1 MSSAMKFSDALLVVS
16 RLETR
21 MDDLHSTIGAQCTHY
36 SVKQKQQPSP
46 ANALLVKFF
55 VYEREAML
63 NARVRLATYRN
74 DLLAASAMA
83 AAALDD
89 ELRAAESGVT
99 ALPFDITDSGDE
111 NTVQHIGDMHEA
123 DIFRITGHG
132 DTTPESRAA

>member
-63 NARVRLATYRN
+63 NARVRLASYRN

-89 ELRAAESGVT
+89 ELRLAEGRVP
-99 ALPFDITDSGDE
+99 ALPFDIGDSGDE
-111 NTVQHIGDMHEA
+111 NVVDYVTDLHEV
-123 DIFRITGHG
+123 DFLRITGHL
-132 DTTPESRAA
+132 DTPNERAA